1 MIKRHTDS
9 IAHATNG
16 LFWALQTQPNYRVHL
31 VLALIAVLGGVFFSI
46 SYNEWLTI
54 IVFIITGLI
63 VETLNTSIEKMG
75 DAVDKNVNEDIKI
88 SKDVSAAAM
97 LLVALGA
104 IVVSSIIFIPKIL
117 QFLGMG
123 F

>member
-1 MIKRHTDS
+1 MIKRHADS
-9 IAHATNG
+9 IEHATYG

-31 VLALIAVLGGVFFSI
+31 LLTLIAILGGAFFHI

-63 VETLNTSIEKMG
+63 VETLNTSIEKLG
-75 DAVDKNVNEDIKI
+75 DAVDKNFNEDIKI

-97 LLVALGA
+97 LLVALEA

-117 QFLGMG
+117 EFLGMG

>member
-1 MIKRHTDS
+1 MIKRHTDA
-9 IAHATNG
+9 IGHATDG
-16 LFWALQTQPNYRVHL
+16 LMWAIRTQPNYRIHL
-31 VLALIAVLGGVFFSI
+31 LLTLTAILGGMFFHI
-46 SYNEWLTI
+46 TYNEWLII

-75 DAVDKNVNEDIKI
+75 DAVDKNFNEDIKI

-97 LLVALGA
+97 LLVSLGA
-104 IVVSSIIFIPKIL
+104 ILVSGIIFIPKIL
-117 QFLGMG
+117 LFLGIG

>member
-1 MIKRHTDS
+1 MIKRHADA
-9 IAHATNG
+9 IGHAMEG
-16 LFWALQTQPNYRVHL
+16 LSWAICTQPNYRVHL
-31 VLALIAVLGGVFFSI
+31 LLTLTAILGGIFFHI
-46 SYNEWLTI
+46 TYNEWLII

-75 DAVDKNVNEDIKI
+75 DAVDKNFNEDIKI

-97 LLVALGA
+97 LLVSLGA
-104 IVVSSIIFIPKIL
+104 LLVSSIIFIPKIFL
-117 QFLGMG
+117 FLGMS